1 MAVKATSKGVTISP
15 KKIRRILDNVRG
27 KKVEAALEVL
37 RFLTTPAAKEV
48 AKSVKSAAS
57 NAENNNMMS
66 PEELKIVE
74 IRADAGPSL
83 KRFRARSR
91 GRASRIIKRS
101 SHITVIVDDEG
112 GAS

>member
-1 MAVKATSKGVTISP
+1 MPIKSISKGVTISP
-15 KKIRRILDNVRG
+15 KKVRRILGNVRG
-27 KKVEAALEVL
+27 KKVETALEIL
-37 RFLTTPAAKEV
+37 RFLITPAAKEV
-48 AKSVKSAAS
+48 AKAIKSAAS

-66 PEELKIVE
+66 QEDLRIVD

-91 GRASRIIKRS
+91 GRASSIIKRS
-101 SHITVIVDDEG
+101 SHITVLVDEEG